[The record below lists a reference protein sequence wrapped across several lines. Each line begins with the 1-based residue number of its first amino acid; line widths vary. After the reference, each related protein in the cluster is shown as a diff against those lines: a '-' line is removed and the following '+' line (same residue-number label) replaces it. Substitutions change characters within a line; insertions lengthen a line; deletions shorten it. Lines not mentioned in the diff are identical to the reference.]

1 VRGRK
6 EIRAQDEVSKSE
18 LLAEEE
24 TTTVLG
30 YLCLKLGEPLRPS
43 LDEES
48 GKVHVSIFVV
58 RVHRHK
64 EFGCRCG
71 ESCRIVKKRVDLE
84 SDIRVGK
91 PRIERLTC
99 WTSKR
104 FSKIPANTRSL
115 AQSRSTRK
123 L

>member
-1 VRGRK
+1 
-6 EIRAQDEVSKSE
+6 
-18 LLAEEE
+18 
-24 TTTVLG
+24 VLG
-30 YLCLKLGEPLRPS
+30 YLGLELGEPLRPS

-64 EFGCRCG
+64 EFGSWCG
-71 ESCRIVKKRVDLE
+71 ESCGIVKKRVDLE
-84 SDIRVGK
+84 SHIRVGK
-91 PRIERLTC
+91 TRIEYLTC
-99 WTSKR
+99 WASKC
-104 FSKIPANTRSL
+104 FSKIPTNARSL